1 MESIIIGVV
10 IDEGVIYVEYGIHHL
25 VVDIN
30 EGVINVVMESIIIGV
45 VIDEGVI
52 YVVYGIHHYSGR
64 H

>member
-1 MESIIIGVV
+1 MESIII
-10 IDEGVIYVEYGIHHL
+10 

-52 YVVYGIHHYSGR
+52 YVVYGIHYYSGR